1 VTLEH
6 NAQVVAQG
14 QALPIYDLRTPKFLA
29 LLGTYLEQ
37 IQQLEDAIYDVF
49 VGTMLPGAA
58 GDALDM
64 LGELVGQPRA
74 GRDDETY
81 KIWISARVMLNSS
94 SGRPPDILGIART
107 IMPPAGTV
115 LLTEYFPG
123 AFKLE
128 LIELPAATTAVQL
141 HDLFNEAKA
150 AGVRIDVA
158 YSALPIGEQFTL
170 GAAAVTPD
178 INVFQGFSDIAQT
191 TGGALAGVV

>member
-1 VTLEH
+1 MTLTH
-6 NAQVVAQG
+6 NPQVVAQG

-49 VGTMLPGAA
+49 VGTMLPGAE

-81 KIWISARVMLNSS
+81 KIWISARVLLNAS

-107 IMPPAGTV
+107 IMPASGTV
-115 LLTEYFPG
+115 ILTEYFPG

-128 LIELPAATTAVQL
+128 LIGLPPDTTAVQL

-150 AGVRIDVA
+150 AGVRIDVT
-158 YSALPIGEQFTL
+158 YSAFPVGEQFTL
-170 GAAAVTPD
+170 GGVAFTPD
-178 INVFQGFSDIAQT
+178 INVFQGFSDVSQT